1 MQTNTM
7 RGIKMKQIT
16 ITITTDG
23 QAFADDYKNE
33 IQSVL
38 TTVTHKLRN
47 DRDGD
52 ILDSNGN
59 KIGTITIEKEL

>member
-1 MQTNTM
+1 
-7 RGIKMKQIT
+7 MKQIT